1 MDATRVFFKNHRI
14 YSHKIMRVRYMTYDV
29 RRGEDVLHI
38 DGDVCNIMIANPKFK
53 GSKGQDRVGDKD
65 ISPYLYA
72 RVLGI
77 YHGEVGYS
85 GELSPGVGWP
95 LSGLTNV
102 EFLWVRWYD
111 TISKSETGSTLPL
124 DCVRF
129 RDIRAPNAT
138 GFVNAVDVLRAA
150 HIIPRFSHGKLY
162 PTGQGLSKIARDG
175 ADWCQYYVNRYI
187 SYFTLSVTGLL
198 KPSFIRFADRD
209 MFMRYQIGFAV
220 GHTTGPIA
228 PDLDED
234 AGLISVSSPGGL
246 EVDGSG
252 GLPMD
257 GVIDSVVTVDGTV
270 PMEL

>member
-1 MDATRVFFKNHRI
+1 FLQNLQEHLLHHFAIQWQGPSLVEDHPRFEAVMDATRVFFKNHRI

-85 GELSPGVGWP
+85 GELSPGVGRP
-95 LSGLTNV
+95 L
-102 EFLWVRWYD
+102 FFWVRWYD

-175 ADWCQYYVNRYI
+175 ADWCQYYVNR
-187 SYFTLSVTGLL
+187 
-198 KPSFIRFADRD
+198 FADQD

-228 PDLDED
+228 LTWMKMLD
-234 AGLISVSSPGGL
+234 SFQSQVP
-246 EVDGSG
+246 
-252 GLPMD
+252 
-257 GVIDSVVTVDGTV
+257 VV
-270 PMEL
+270 